1 MKISIRR
8 RFYTGVAISAA
19 LALGILAANL
29 YYARQVEASVRRL
42 ETASGQRSAV
52 LAIAAESLQY
62 IRDGGPERFEA
73 IRAGLREF
81 AAALDA
87 LERGDARMGF
97 GPAVEPATLE
107 ALGEARAA
115 FAPFRDAIQDDLE
128 DWARLDAHEVSI
140 AYRQMVVDRGLAVEK
155 SMGGLMAAL
164 SSGAASSL
172 SRLRWAQLSA
182 VVLLIAIG
190 VTSVVGIARHV
201 LAPMPI
207 MARALSSVAA
217 GDLGTR
223 VHLAGDSE
231 FSDVADAFNRMVA
244 DLARARETIARHQTE
259 IEAKNRELEHAS
271 RMKSQFLATMSH
283 ELRTPMNAIMGYT
296 SLMRRGLYGPL
307 TDQQKEALA
316 GVAETSSALLGLI
329 NDVLDLSKV
338 EAGQLTTHIAPFEAG
353 ELAADLVET
362 IRPLALDKGL
372 EARSEIVAGPIG
384 ITSDRARVRQV
395 LLNLL
400 GNAVKFTA
408 RGGILLRVERDGSE
422 VLFAVEDTGVGIRAE
437 DQELIFETFRQVDG
451 SDVRSQGGTG
461 LGLSI
466 SRKIARLLGG
476 DVTVASRPGEGSTF
490 TLRLPSGPPEG
501 ATATQDRRT

>member
-1 MKISIRR
+1 VKISIRR
-8 RFYTGVAISAA
+8 RFYTGVAVSAA

-29 YYARQVEASVRRL
+29 LYAGRLDASVRRL
-42 ETASGQRSAV
+42 ETASAQRAGV
-52 LAIAAESLQY
+52 LATAAEALQY
-62 IRDGGPERFEA
+62 LRDGGAERFSG
-73 IRAGLREF
+73 IRSRLSGFEK
-81 AAALDA
+81 ALGA
-87 LERGDARMGF
+87 LERGDAALGF
-97 GPAVEPATLE
+97 GPSSDPDTRA
-107 ALGEARAA
+107 ALAGARAA
-115 FAPFRDAIQDDLE
+115 FLPFRDAIQDDLE
-128 DWARLDAHEVSI
+128 AWARLDAHEVSI
-140 AYRQMVVDRGLAVEK
+140 AYRQMIVDRALAVER
-155 SMGGLMAAL
+155 SMGAL
-164 SSGAASSL
+164 AIALRSDAASSL
-172 SRLRWAQLSA
+172 ARLRRAQVAA
-182 VVLLIAIG
+182 VVLLLAIG
-190 VTSVVGIARHV
+190 VTSVFGIARHV

-217 GDLGTR
+217 GDMGTR
-223 VHLAGDSE
+223 VHLSSDSE
-231 FSDVADAFNRMVA
+231 FTDVADAFNRMVA
-244 DLARARETIARHQTE
+244 DIGRARETIARHQAE

-307 TDQQKEALA
+307 TDRQKEALA

-353 ELAADLVET
+353 ALAHDLVET
-362 IRPLALDKGL
+362 IRPLALEKGI
-372 EARSEIVAGPIG
+372 EAHAEIAGGPIELV
-384 ITSDRARVRQV
+384 SDRARVRQV

-408 RGGILLRVERDGSE
+408 AGSILLKVERQGGD
-422 VLFAVEDTGVGIRAE
+422 VLFGVRDTGIGIRPE
-437 DQELIFETFRQVDG
+437 DQETIFETFRQIDG

-476 DVTVASRPGEGSTF
+476 DVTVESRAGRGSTF
-490 TLRLPSGPPEG
+490 TLRLPAAHDGTHQEE
-501 ATATQDRRT
+501 RR